1 MQDFQ
6 NNRENPFVL
15 NPVYWISLEKQNVS
29 YYTVDSVYSS
39 ICYILAIRNNCSVYN
54 SIVIAKKTKATVR
67 SSGFLHHISLSKSV
81 EVDLTPL
88 MNTCWFR
95 NSYILQALLSLHISS
110 FMQRNNKGKIL
121 VVCRLSY
128 VSNTKTNAPRYALC
142 VEGSISGMEKNINSV
157 GNVILHI
164 SMCHAWDSKIYW
176 NFLQH

>member
-1 MQDFQ
+1 M
-6 NNRENPFVL
+6 
-15 NPVYWISLEKQNVS
+15 
-29 YYTVDSVYSS
+29 
-39 ICYILAIRNNCSVYN
+39 LAIRNNCSVYN

-142 VEGSISGMEKNINSV
+142 VEGSISGLLSARNEKEYNLSRKCYITHFHVSCMRFKNLLELSSTLT
-157 GNVILHI
+157 GERN
-164 SMCHAWDSKIYW
+164 
-176 NFLQH
+176 